1 MEKSGFCKRIEK
13 RVRRDIRI
21 NKLFSKDDKIYVK
34 DKLSR
39 FLIDKIIG
47 TLPKKFV
54 SSAKKANKVVI
65 KYTLDDACNGF
76 LENLFYNKKKVKVK
90 GVMLL
95 RSVTD
100 KEAILFAK
108 YNDIKFVPNK
118 KNKKIKEI
126 LDELERSYP
135 QTRFSLSKSISDL
148 K

>member
-1 MEKSGFCKRIEK
+1 MEKASFCKRIEK
-13 RVRRDIRI
+13 RVRKEIRL
-21 NKLFSKDDKIYVK
+21 NKLFNKDDKIYVK

-65 KYTLDDACNGF
+65 KHTLDDECNAF
-76 LENLFYNKKKVKVK
+76 LEGLFYNKKSKKIK
-90 GVMLL
+90 DIKLL

-108 YNDIKFVPNK
+108 YNGIKFVPNK